1 MGFNSSDNDD
11 IMITDQENID
21 KQPRKILTFKEQEK
35 EESGNYRIA

>member
-21 KQPRKILTFKEQEK
+21 KQPRKILTFKE
-35 EESGNYRIA
+35 